1 MQIKH
6 YFDYNKQM
14 QKTSKS
20 ELCEVW
26 TETLIETSKPQK
38 TRRCMKENMVWERR
52 GDEACLWSR
61 RLIVQCQDR
70 ASPWAHTGKRERIF
84 GVYRRG
90 DGETLSQRRGETF
103 AIKLE
108 KRRTATSVQSDMQ
121 TDGYKQTK
129 NLFGGIY
136 ATFSVMC
143 DYHIVRDTSCSQPCG
158 GRLEHSQTFLLPRE
172 LVLIQLLVQPSYYY
186 MNA

>member
-1 MQIKH
+1 M
-6 YFDYNKQM
+6 
-14 QKTSKS
+14 
-20 ELCEVW
+20 W

-38 TRRCMKENMVWERR
+38 TRRCMKEKMVWERR

-61 RLIVQCQDR
+61 CLIVQCQDR
-70 ASPWAHTGKRERIF
+70 ASSWAHTGKRKRIF

-108 KRRTATSVQSDMQ
+108 KRRTATSFQRQVQSDMQ
-121 TDGYKQTK
+121 TDGYCMISSYIKQTK